1 MRSGSLQARV
11 TATFSRRMELR
22 LDNDNVVVARIKGKK
37 LRCVCGDRVLAEPI
51 QNETDWLITDV
62 LPRDN
67 ELARPNSRGRI
78 EVLAANLDFLVV
90 VAANP
95 PSPDWFV
102 VDRYLSAAELM
113 HIDAAVVFNKTDVGP
128 LDNATVE
135 ALSDYEHIG
144 YRTIRCSA
152 KTGENVG
159 DIENILNNRTAIIV
173 GQSGVGKSSLINQL
187 VEGSQQRTA
196 AVSEATGEGRHTT
209 VNSAML
215 ELRNGGVVIDSPGV
229 RDYAPPTMTI
239 DDVIHGFRE
248 IEETGNNCKFAN
260 CRHLREPD
268 CAVKAAVLDNKINE
282 RRYESY
288 KRLQILTEKR
298 SSEGRGNR

>member
-1 MRSGSLQARV
+1 MRTGSVQAQV

-22 LDNDNVVVARIKGKK
+22 LDNENVVVARIKGKK

-51 QNETDWLITDV
+51 QNETDWLITEV
-62 LPRDN
+62 LARDN
-67 ELARPNSRGRI
+67 ELARPDSRGRI
-78 EVLAANLDFLVV
+78 EVLAANLDFLIV

-95 PSPDWFV
+95 PTPDWFV

-113 HIDAAVVFNKTDVGP
+113 RIDAAVVFNKIDIGP
-128 LDNATVE
+128 LDDATME
-135 ALSDYEHIG
+135 ALSDYERIG
-144 YRTIRCSA
+144 YKTIRCSA
-152 KTGENVG
+152 KTGENVR
-159 DIENILNNRTAIIV
+159 DIESLLYKRTAIIV

-187 VEGSQQRTA
+187 VEGSQQRIA
-196 AVSEATGEGRHTT
+196 AVSESTGEGRHTT
-209 VNSAML
+209 VNSSML

-248 IEETGNNCKFAN
+248 IDDTGSNCKFAN

-268 CAVKAAVLDNKINE
+268 CAVKAALLDNKISE

-298 SSEGRGNR
+298 TTERKGNR